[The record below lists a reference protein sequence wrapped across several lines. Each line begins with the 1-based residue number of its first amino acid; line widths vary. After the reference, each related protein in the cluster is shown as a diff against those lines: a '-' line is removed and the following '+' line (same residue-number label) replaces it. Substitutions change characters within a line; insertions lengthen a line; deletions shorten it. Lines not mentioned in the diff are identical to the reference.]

1 MIGFGGV
8 AKVPP
13 FLFLRDG
20 RLPTEPLQAARRRV
34 FGVYEWYALRTKNSC
49 ISTWFHVCLFHT
61 SDSMCFCSDVMSIFM
76 LRRNDCAYHK
86 ALAVGPLNICCM
98 ICQMRSWLRP

>member
-20 RLPTEPLQAARRRV
+20 RLQSEPLQAARRRV

-49 ISTWFHVCLFHT
+49 ISTWFHVCLFHIRFHVFLFGCYVHLHVT
-61 SDSMCFCSDVMSIFM
+61 SE
-76 LRRNDCAYHK
+76 
-86 ALAVGPLNICCM
+86 
-98 ICQMRSWLRP
+98 